1 MKQLVVTILIFFSLN
16 TFSQV
21 TSKDTSSSERKVLQ
35 FSGIVVDGDSL
46 FPIPFSN
53 VIIKNTRRGT
63 ACDYFGYFSFVAQE
77 GDTIVFSNISYKE
90 AQFIIPTG
98 MEENR
103 YSLIQILRKDTF
115 SLNEHVVYPWP
126 TREQFK
132 EAFLKMNIPDDD
144 LERARKNLSQE
155 YMATRYE
162 EMPMDANMNFKY
174 YLNQQN
180 SRLYYAGQLPPNNLL
195 NPIAWVKFIEAVKRG
210 DFKKK

>member
-1 MKQLVVTILIFFSLN
+1 MKYSLSIFILFLSFYTFAQKVEKDSTI
-16 TFSQV
+16 T
-21 TSKDTSSSERKVLQ
+21 KRKVLQ

-53 VIIKNTRRGT
+53 VIIKNTNRGT
-63 ACDYFGYFSFVAQE
+63 SCDYFGYFSFVAQE
-77 GDTIVFSNISYKE
+77 GDTIVFSNISYKD
-90 AQFIIPTG
+90 AQFIIPDG
-98 MEENR
+98 LEENR
-103 YSLIQILRKDTF
+103 YSLIQILRQDTIT
-115 SLNEHVVYPWP
+115 LNQYMVYPWP

-132 EAFLKMNIPDDD
+132 EAFLKMDIPDDD
-144 LERARKNLSQE
+144 LERARKNLSKD